1 MITTQLNFIEPT
13 LHGTPTTVNIANARH
28 ATKTLNLNGFELYAH
43 ETALTTDQFYNDD
56 CVCSRYYEEL
66 TEALLVQ
73 LNGATQ
79 VIPIVHAIRNSST
92 TFAFDTPTSG
102 GQKTTKRSAEYVPL
116 VHCDNTRD
124 QGHDMV
130 KNVLAKCNI
139 PMDDTSRYQVINV
152 WRNIRTEPITI
163 WNHPLAVLDVTT
175 MKLPDDF
182 IQTTTVL
189 PKLDGHKS
197 YHQWYYYDKM
207 TKDEMLVFSRWD
219 SRCML
224 DDPDNEGCK
233 DVVNVNGTLKKCGLP
248 TNARGVSTF
257 HTAFNNPNPFTNY
270 LDGYAT
276 PGRES
281 IDTLCVVVY
290 AEA

>member
-1 MITTQLNFIEPT
+1 MITTQLNFIEPK

-73 LNGATQ
+73 LTGATQ
-79 VIPIVHAIRNSST
+79 VIPIVHSIRNSST

-233 DVVNVNGTLKKCGLP
+233 DVVNDNG
-248 TNARGVSTF
+248 
-257 HTAFNNPNPFTNY
+257 TAFNNPNPFTNY

>member
-1 MITTQLNFIEPT
+1 M
-13 LHGTPTTVNIANARH
+13 
-28 ATKTLNLNGFELYAH
+28 Y
-43 ETALTTDQFYNDD
+43 
-56 CVCSRYYEEL
+56 
-66 TEALLVQ
+66 
-73 LNGATQ
+73 
-79 VIPIVHAIRNSST
+79 
-92 TFAFDTPTSG
+92 
-102 GQKTTKRSAEYVPL
+102 
-116 VHCDNTRD
+116 
-124 QGHDMV
+124 
-130 KNVLAKCNI
+130 
-139 PMDDTSRYQVINV
+139 V

-233 DVVNVNGTLKKCGLP
+233 DVVNDNYTQKK
-248 TNARGVSTF
+248 N
-257 HTAFNNPNPFTNY
+257 
-270 LDGYAT
+270 
-276 PGRES
+276 
-281 IDTLCVVVY
+281 I
-290 AEA
+290 